1 MQTEHAAA
9 AGFDFVLTNA
19 DELIGEIGKRLQ
31 QRALFFIDGSFKNGG
46 DLLVAL
52 TPALT
57 GRVRHLQKDGNMRFF
72 KNW

>member
-9 AGFDFVLTNA
+9 AGFDFVLTNPY
-19 DELIGEIGKRLQ
+19 ELIGKIGESLQ

-46 DLLVAL
+46 DLFVSL

-57 GRVRHLQKDGNMRFF
+57 RRVRHLQKDGNMRFF
-72 KNW
+72 